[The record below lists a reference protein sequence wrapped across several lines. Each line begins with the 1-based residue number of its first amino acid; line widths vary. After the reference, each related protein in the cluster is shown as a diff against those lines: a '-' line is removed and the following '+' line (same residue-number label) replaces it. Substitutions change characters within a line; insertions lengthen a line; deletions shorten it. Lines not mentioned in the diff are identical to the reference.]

1 MKPILTWV
9 LASLALAVFWPW
21 GCPSP
26 ATAQEAASRLTMLD
40 AIGLALKQNPAIK
53 ESKEKVTSAK
63 DQIGVSR
70 AGLLPQLNFQGSYY
84 YGNAFAASPGLL
96 SATTPAGP
104 GGISGF
110 PSSFGNEASNYY
122 IYRFTVNQLLF
133 DFGKTP
139 GQVAGSRASLQQ
151 AGEDLAGTRQQV
163 ALDTRTAYYGY
174 LSALKALK
182 VAEENVRQNQELLKQ
197 AQGFYQAG
205 VRARIDVTKAEANLF
220 DAEAGLI
227 RAKNLVNVSRVGL
240 MTVLGLKT
248 WPYGALEDILEVEDR
263 PQNLDDLRAQALNQR
278 PEILRN
284 RYQQEGGQAAIRV
297 ARAGFYPALNSTASY
312 GWQGATY
319 PLNDSWWLGVT
330 MNVPLFQGLGTANSL
345 RQARANLRASKA
357 NAEVLTLDITKEVEQ
372 TFLDVNSAREVIRAT
387 KKAREA
393 AAENL
398 RLAAGR
404 YKTGVG
410 NIIEVTD
417 AQVQFA
423 QADLNYVRALYDYRV
438 AEAKLD
444 KAVGKSF

>member
-1 MKPILTWV
+1 MKPILTGFLAGAALV
-9 LASLALAVFWPW
+9 LFLSLGWP
-21 GCPSP
+21 GP
-26 ATAQEAASRLTMLD
+26 AQAEDSGGRLTMQD
-40 AIGLALKQNPAIK
+40 ALSLALKQNPAIK

-70 AGLLPQLNFQGSYY
+70 AALLPQLGFAGSYY

-96 SATTPAGP
+96 SATTPSGV
-104 GGISGF
+104 SGF

-122 IYRFTVNQLLF
+122 IYRFTLNQLLF

-139 GQVAGSRASLQQ
+139 GQVAGSRASFQQ
-151 AGEDLAGTRQQV
+151 AGEDLAGTRQKV

-182 VAEENVRQNQELLKQ
+182 VAEENVRQNEELLKQ

-205 VRARIDVTKAEANLF
+205 VRAKIDVTKAEANLF
-220 DAEAGLI
+220 DAQAGLI
-227 RAKNLVNVSRVGL
+227 KAKNLVAVSRVSL
-240 MTVLGLKT
+240 TTVLGLKT
-248 WPYGALEDILEVEDR
+248 WPYDTVEDILEVEAK
-263 PQNLDDLRAQALNQR
+263 PPSLEDLRAQALNQR

-284 RYQQEGGQAAIRV
+284 KYQQEGNQAAIRV
-297 ARAGFYPALNSTASY
+297 ARAGYFPALNSTASY
-312 GWQGATY
+312 GWQGSSY
-319 PLNDSWWLGVT
+319 PLADSWWLGVT
-330 MNVPLFQGLGTANSL
+330 MNVPLFQGLGTTYAL
-345 RQARANLRASKA
+345 RQAKANLRAAQA
-357 NAEVLTLDITKEVEQ
+357 NTEVLTLDITREVEQ
-372 TFLDVNSAREVIRAT
+372 SCLDVNAAREVIRAT
-387 KKAREA
+387 RKAREA

-423 QADLNYVRALYDYRV
+423 QSDLNYVRALYDYKV
-438 AEAKLD
+438 AEARLD